1 MTDVPGNSTSGE
13 ASDRRSSVR
22 ATSLLP
28 CAIRPIDESEV
39 PEVEA
44 KILDLAVVES
54 DSVMDEESLWDER
67 SDDLSREATLVLNEI
82 RALRRKLTEL
92 QQTVERKE
100 QDGMESR
107 WVTINDRGF
116 RVADRDDE
124 FDSDEGDLLEVE
136 LQIPSIHSRNVL
148 AIGEVIRVD
157 SEDSERGPGLAVEF
171 RSIAQ
176 IHEKAIMRYALLR
189 ERHVARSDRFS
200 ESD

>member
-1 MTDVPGNSTSGE
+1 MTDTPRQASESDE
-13 ASDRRSSVR
+13 SDRRSSVR

-28 CAIRPIDESEV
+28 CSIRPIDESEV

-44 KILDLAVVES
+44 RILDLAVVES
-54 DSVMDEESLWDER
+54 DSVMDDESLWDER
-67 SDDLSREATLVLNEI
+67 SDDLSREGTLVLNEI

-92 QQTVERKE
+92 QRTVERKE
-100 QDGMESR
+100 EDGMVNR

-116 RVADRDDE
+116 RVADPDDE
-124 FDSDEGDLLEVE
+124 FDSGEGDLLEVE

-148 AIGEVIRVD
+148 AIGEVVRVD
-157 SEDSERGPGLAVEF
+157 SEDSERGRGLAVEF

-189 ERHVARSDRFS
+189 ERHVARSDQFS
-200 ESD
+200 DFD